1 MSTEKLFN
9 ILKNRDNLVNI
20 SNVILKLQE
29 NGIIKDDPR
38 MESIYKNIE
47 ILKTQQSDNLII
59 DYNDFTNILNENIF
73 FINKVFSKELVIHN
87 FCKLKSD
94 IENIY
99 REIICNKNGDVAN
112 YIPQLERVNPDKL
125 GISICTV
132 SGQRYSIGD
141 YNEYFCVQ
149 STCKPIN
156 YLISLED
163 FSSEEIHKYVGKE
176 PSGSRFNALMLNEES
191 KPHNPLINAGAIM
204 ICSLIKKHL
213 EKIPG
218 ERFENI
224 LNSWNK
230 AVGNIKKVS
239 FSNATYLSEKK
250 TADRNFALAYFM
262 REINDNKKVGFPE
275 GTDIIEVLELY
286 FQCCSIEITC
296 EMMSIIASTLANG
309 GVCPLTDERIW
320 DCNSVKNCLSLMA
333 SCGMYD
339 YSGEFGFTMG
349 FPAKSGVSGAIM
361 IVIPGV
367 MGMCTWSPRLDKYG
381 NSVRG
386 IEFCR
391 CINKI
396 YNFHQYNIFSEG
408 SKEKDKDPRLDQKK
422 ENNENI
428 HTACYLASEGELE
441 QLQSLYI
448 KGFNLNQG
456 DYDGRTPLHLACCEN
471 KIEIVKF
478 LLEKCNCDVNIFD
491 RWENTPLDD
500 SERQGNTEVTNYLLS
515 REAKRNNEINVN

>member
-1 MSTEKLFN
+1 MASEKIFN
-9 ILKNRDNLVNI
+9 ILKDKDNLVNI
-20 SNVILKLQE
+20 SNVISKLQE
-29 NGIIKDDPR
+29 NGIINDDPR
-38 MESIYKNIE
+38 IESIHKNIE
-47 ILKTQQSDNLII
+47 DLKKNHSDNLNIN
-59 DYNDFTNILNENIF
+59 YNDFTNIVDGNIF
-73 FINKVFSKELVIHN
+73 FIHKVLSKELVIRD
-87 FCKLKSD
+87 FEKLKSN

-99 REIICNKNGDVAN
+99 KEIIDNKGGNVAK
-112 YIPQLERVNPDKL
+112 YIPQLERVDPDKF

-141 YNEYFCVQ
+141 CNEYFCVQ

-163 FSSEEIHKYVGKE
+163 FEPEQIHKYVGKE
-176 PSGSRFNALMLNEES
+176 PSGSRFNALMLNEDS

-213 EKIPG
+213 ETTPG

-230 AVGNIKKVS
+230 AIGNIKKVS
-239 FSNATYLSEKK
+239 FSNSTYLSERK

-296 EMMSIIASTLANG
+296 EMMSIVASTLANG

-320 DCNSVKNCLSLMA
+320 DTISVKNCLSLMA

-349 FPAKSGVSGAIM
+349 FPAKSGVSGTIM

-367 MGMCTWSPRLDKYG
+367 MGICTWSPRLDKYG

-386 IEFCR
+386 IEFCK

-396 YNFHQYNIFSEG
+396 YNFHQYNIYSEG

-422 ENNENI
+422 ENNDNI

-456 DYDGRTPLHLACCEN
+456 DYDGRTPLHLACCVN

-478 LLEKCNCDVNIFD
+478 LIEKCNCDINVYD
-491 RWENTPLDD
+491 RWENTPLED
-500 SERQGNTEVTNYLLS
+500 SERHNNNEITAYLLS
-515 REAKRNNEINVN
+515 RKAKRYNELNVN